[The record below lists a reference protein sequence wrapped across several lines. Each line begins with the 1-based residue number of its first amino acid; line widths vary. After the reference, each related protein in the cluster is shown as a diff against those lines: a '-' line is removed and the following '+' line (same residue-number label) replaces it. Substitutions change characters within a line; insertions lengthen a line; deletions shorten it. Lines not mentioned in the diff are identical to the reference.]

1 MDCIHGIVCGRLL
14 PELLPAPAY
23 GTIDRLTGK
32 LDRQNKFLR

>member
-1 MDCIHGIVCGRLL
+1 MDCIHGIVCGRFYRSCW
-14 PELLPAPAY
+14 PAPAY